1 MKKLS
6 MTLLTIT
13 TVFLNQHTYSE
24 TYEIDMDMYYEG
36 VINKNYEVSDL
47 KKFEEVLWRMNQKG
61 IQRYPFKKGAVS
73 FCLGSGIGRDVPEL
87 FFSNF
92 FKKTLSGNM
101 KVYFLNENKKVYKT
115 ISENVKNCNH

>member
-24 TYEIDMDMYYEG
+24 TYEIDVDMYYEG

-61 IQRYPFKKGAVS
+61 IHF
-73 FCLGSGIGRDVPEL
+73 
-87 FFSNF
+87 
-92 FKKTLSGNM
+92 
-101 KVYFLNENKKVYKT
+101 
-115 ISENVKNCNH
+115 VKNNMHDQLLSI